1 MVETK
6 CQPIAILKRNSI
18 FDKSLGR
25 RKTYHQ
31 NYDIAS
37 DDVLTYKEMLQ
48 RICRSSKT
56 EKVGYIPFL
65 L

>member
-1 MVETK
+1 MVENQMSTN
-6 CQPIAILKRNSI
+6 CHSKRNSI

-48 RICRSSKT
+48 QYAEVRRLK
-56 EKVGYIPFL
+56 GGFIPFL